1 MTAAVTET
9 QVSRRGFAGRI
20 SAVLLTASMASVAT
34 AKAANADCGPPTGCA
49 GLPSCSCHGGGCG
62 STPHGSCCWVYT
74 EPCRTW
80 RCCDVRCADGTTG
93 ICKYLICNC
102 C

>member
-9 QVSRRGFAGRI
+9 QVSRRGFVGRI

-74 EPCRTW
+74 EPFRTW